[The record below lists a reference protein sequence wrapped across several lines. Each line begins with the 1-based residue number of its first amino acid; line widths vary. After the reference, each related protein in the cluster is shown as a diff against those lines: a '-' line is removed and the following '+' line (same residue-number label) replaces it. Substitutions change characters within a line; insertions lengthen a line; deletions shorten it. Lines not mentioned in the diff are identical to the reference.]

1 MSVISFFTFMSMI
14 RFDFNHDDKEKDVGE
29 KNINHAKVKK
39 DNAQD
44 FFDETDTANDA
55 KVQKD
60 TGYYA
65 KLQKDNANDAKV
77 KKDNANDVID
87 EERQCQ

>member
-1 MSVISFFTFMSMI
+1 MSVISFFVTLMSMI

-44 FFDETDTANDA
+44 FFDEIYCFFSPSRPYTFFWQIS
-55 KVQKD
+55 V
-60 TGYYA
+60 
-65 KLQKDNANDAKV
+65 
-77 KKDNANDVID
+77 
-87 EERQCQ
+87 R